1 MHDTVAYISRQGI
14 RKSIPKEIKETRLK
28 ADVCH
33 SAISRIII
41 KAPLTIAN
49 IILQC
54 RQEVS
59 TLVFNCI
66 LYYAGTRSRRHK
78 ATVTARRAELV
89 ERIAE
94 VDETVGEL
102 FLMEEPV
109 DSETLKG
116 GIRRATLALKFVP
129 VFMGR

>member
-1 MHDTVAYISRQGI
+1 MYATVQYVTVSSRHCCQ
-14 RKSIPKEIKETRLK
+14 
-28 ADVCH
+28 
-33 SAISRIII
+33 
-41 KAPLTIAN
+41 IAV
-49 IILQC
+49 ILQC
-54 RQEVS
+54 RQAACR
-59 TLVFNCI
+59 LVAIKHC
-66 LYYAGTRSRRHK
+66 TMQVPVPDDMK

>member
-1 MHDTVAYISRQGI
+1 MSSVLCDNPCVDHVLYTSANNNSCNEGIICIICIIVFQVPIPDDMKTTVS
-14 RKSIPKEIKETRLK
+14 
-28 ADVCH
+28 
-33 SAISRIII
+33 
-41 KAPLTIAN
+41 
-49 IILQC
+49 
-54 RQEVS
+54 
-59 TLVFNCI
+59 
-66 LYYAGTRSRRHK
+66 
-78 ATVTARRAELV
+78 ARRAELV

-109 DSETLKG
+109 DDETLRQ

>member
-1 MHDTVAYISRQGI
+1 MHTYQD
-14 RKSIPKEIKETRLK
+14 
-28 ADVCH
+28 
-33 SAISRIII
+33 
-41 KAPLTIAN
+41 
-49 IILQC
+49 
-54 RQEVS
+54 RQEVGS
-59 TLVFNCI
+59 LVAI
-66 LYYAGTRSRRHK
+66 SYHIMQVPVPDDMK

-109 DSETLKG
+109 DCETLKG

>member
-1 MHDTVAYISRQGI
+1 MYYVYHWFQVPIPDDMKTTVS
-14 RKSIPKEIKETRLK
+14 
-28 ADVCH
+28 
-33 SAISRIII
+33 
-41 KAPLTIAN
+41 
-49 IILQC
+49 
-54 RQEVS
+54 
-59 TLVFNCI
+59 
-66 LYYAGTRSRRHK
+66 
-78 ATVTARRAELV
+78 ARRAELV

-109 DSETLKG
+109 DDETLRQ